1 VTKIEEIITAIKAEL
16 VKKSTIERYRVSEE
30 YFTRNSKLGFY
41 KTVLLGIQLMKGSL
55 SVELHIVMDNNNLE
69 EVTKSAYTQSRYK
82 ISSEIYLKVN
92 AILLES
98 VYKPDETDMASSSL
112 SVKRFLGYKI
122 DAIDGTKVTLPNTEE
137 LRKHF
142 GTQSGGSK
150 TLKTETAMCLLMC
163 RYDVLNHY
171 IRQMEVSELGTGEL
185 SIAKS
190 WAKSLDGE
198 AITLFDRG
206 FGSMFFCFLLQKH
219 EKPFLIRV
227 KLGFNKVVKAFVE
240 SDQNDSIVTFEAGEK
255 ESYGDETMPKG
266 TKIQV
271 RLVKIWLPNGKL
283 EVLMTSLFDT
293 ELFSLDVLN
302 KLYQL
307 RWGIETAYDRLKNQL
322 LLMCFSGLKVEAI
335 YQDIYATI
343 FVHNLQQ
350 LLVNEAQITVDE
362 TTTHCEHEY
371 QVNNNVATGILK
383 NKIMTLFLTHEP
395 KQIVQKLITLFS
407 KNREPKRLNRYNK
420 EPPKR
425 AKSLAKRRNL
435 VTQANFR
442 RAF

>member
-1 VTKIEEIITAIKAEL
+1 MTKIVEIIRAIKEEL
-16 VKKSTIERYRVSEE
+16 GKKKTVERYRVSEE
-30 YFTRNSKLGFY
+30 HFTRSSKLGFE
-41 KTVLLGIQLMKGSL
+41 KTVLLGFQLMKGSL
-55 SVELHIVMDNNNLE
+55 SVELYNLMSLNNLE

-82 ISSEIYLKVN
+82 ISIDLYLRTN
-92 AILLES
+92 DILLES
-98 VYKPDETDMASSSL
+98 VYESEHRDMTSNPL
-112 SVKRFLGYKI
+112 CLKRFMGYKI
-122 DAIDGTKVTLPNTEE
+122 DAIDGTKVTLPNTVEFRE
-137 LRKHF
+137 YF
-142 GTQSGGSK
+142 GTQEGGSK
-150 TLKTETAMCLLMC
+150 EHKTETAMCLLMC

-171 IRQMEVSELGTGEL
+171 IRQLEVSKLGIGEL

-190 WAKSLDGE
+190 WVKTLDSE

-206 FGSMFFCFLLQKH
+206 FASMFFCFLLQKH
-219 EKPFLIRV
+219 EKPFIIRV

-240 SDQNDSIVTFEAGEK
+240 SSQSDSIVTFEAGEK
-255 ESYGDETMPKG
+255 EIYGDETMPKG

-271 RLVKIWLPNGKL
+271 RLVKIRLPNGKL
-283 EVLMTSLFDT
+283 EVLMTSLFAT
-293 ELFSLDVLN
+293 QLFTLDVLN

-335 YQDIYATI
+335 YQDIYSTI

-350 LLVNEAQITVDE
+350 LIVNEAQQTVDE

-395 KQIVQKLITLFS
+395 EQIVQKLITLFVQ
-407 KNREPKRLNRYNK
+407 NRQPKRLNK
-420 EPPKR
+420 QPPKR
-425 AKSLAKRRNL
+425 TKSLAKRRNL

>member
-1 VTKIEEIITAIKAEL
+1 MTKIVEIIRAIKAEL
-16 VKKSTIERYRVSEE
+16 EKKKTIEHYRVNEE
-30 YFTRNSKLGFY
+30 DFTRKSKLGFT
-41 KTVLLGIQLMKGSL
+41 KTVLLGLQLMKGSL
-55 SVELHIVMDNNNLE
+55 SVELYNLMSLNDLE
-69 EVTKSAYTQSRYK
+69 DVTKSAYTQSRYK
-82 ISSEIYLKVN
+82 ISSGVYLKLN
-92 AILLES
+92 DILLDS
-98 VYKPDETDMASSSL
+98 VYKSSDSNL
-112 SVKRFLGYKI
+112 SSNPLSIKRFMGYKI
-122 DAIDGTKVTLPNTEE
+122 DAIDGTKVTLPNTKEHRE
-137 LRKHF
+137 HF
-142 GTQSGGSK
+142 GWQEGGSK
-150 TLKTETAMCLLMC
+150 THKTQTAMCLLMC

-171 IRQMEVSELGTGEL
+171 IRQLEVSHLGTGEL
-185 SIAKS
+185 SIAKN
-190 WAKSLDGE
+190 WVQSLDSE

-206 FGSMFFCFLLQKH
+206 FASMFFCFLLDKYK
-219 EKPFLIRV
+219 KPFIIRV

-240 SDQNDSIVTFEAGEK
+240 SDKTDSIVTFEASEK
-255 ESYGDETMPKG
+255 ETFEDETMPKG

-283 EVLMTSLFDT
+283 EVLMTSLLDT
-293 ELFSLDVLN
+293 QVFTSDVLN

-350 LLVNEAQITVDE
+350 LIVNEAQVIVEE
-362 TTTHCEHEY
+362 TTTHCQHDY

-383 NKIMTLFLTHEP
+383 NKIMTLFLTHQPE
-395 KQIVQKLITLFS
+395 QILQKLIELFVQ
-407 KNREPKRLNRYNK
+407 NRQAKVSNK
-420 EPPKR
+420 QHPKR

-435 VTQANFR
+435 VTQSNFR